1 MNRRGFF
8 GFLAAAPV
16 AAVAGLRSRGPIGW
30 WGRVTIKRARK
41 PSMTPKQWAEVVGE
55 STERMADEM
64 SAAAEE
70 MGSSFNFIKSRTASE
85 IMAKAD
91 RRALRKP

>member
-55 STERMADEM
+55 SNYNSGAGEPWP
-64 SAAAEE
+64 SSLGPVVSVLP
-70 MGSSFNFIKSRTASE
+70 GSDQRKTKSGY
-85 IMAKAD
+85 
-91 RRALRKP
+91 